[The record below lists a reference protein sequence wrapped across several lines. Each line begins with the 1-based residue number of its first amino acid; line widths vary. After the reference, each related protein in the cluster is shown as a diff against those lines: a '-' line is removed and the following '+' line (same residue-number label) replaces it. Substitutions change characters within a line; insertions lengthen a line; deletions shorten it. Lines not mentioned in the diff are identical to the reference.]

1 VIVVVV
7 TIIVVVVGAVVV
19 PEIQCYSFN
28 IKLVIEIKQRKSIVT
43 IKELHRNNYTSK
55 SKAICF
61 IVFILQI

>member
-19 PEIQCYSFN
+19 PEIQCYSIN

-43 IKELHRNNYTSK
+43 IKELHRKNFKLFGFPIFQFKCT
-55 SKAICF
+55 
-61 IVFILQI
+61 